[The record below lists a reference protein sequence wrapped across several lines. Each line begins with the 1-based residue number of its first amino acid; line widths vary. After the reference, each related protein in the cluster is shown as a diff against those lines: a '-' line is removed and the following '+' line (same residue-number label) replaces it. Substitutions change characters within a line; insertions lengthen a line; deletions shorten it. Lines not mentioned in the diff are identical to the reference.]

1 MVIKMFNID
10 KSIINFGKRI
20 QEARLLRNITQDQ
33 LAEECGVTPKHISAI
48 ERGTSPGSVALLLN
62 ICNYLQ
68 ITPNTLF
75 IDSVA
80 TDNKELDNIIPI
92 EKHETFVK
100 YAKLSKN
107 NQKFIDSSICHMFDE
122 QTRKN

>member
-1 MVIKMFNID
+1 MFNID